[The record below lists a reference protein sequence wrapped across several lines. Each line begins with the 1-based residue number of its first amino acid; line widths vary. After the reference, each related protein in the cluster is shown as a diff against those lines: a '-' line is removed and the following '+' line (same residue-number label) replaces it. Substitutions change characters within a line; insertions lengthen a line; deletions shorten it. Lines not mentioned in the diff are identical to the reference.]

1 MKLRIRGNSL
11 RFRLTQEEV
20 KQLEGGGSVVESLR
34 LGPLPQQQLTYSL
47 HSRVDAQAIALEY
60 RSGTLGVFLPSQM
73 CEGWM
78 DSDQVGFRGEI
89 PVEGG
94 EPVTVLVEKDF
105 ACLTPRDPVEDAGA
119 FPNPGDSC

>member
-20 KQLEGGGSVVESLR
+20 KELDAGGSVVESLG

-47 HSRVDAQAIALEY
+47 HSTVDGQSIALEY
-60 RSGTLGVFLPSQM
+60 SSGTLRILLPSQM

-78 DSDQVGFRGEI
+78 DSDLVGFREDV